1 MTLKNTTSK
10 QARISAIVILVC
22 ISVAV
27 IKHWPDPT
35 CGKKWV
41 FWLTLPCLRPPKRKS
56 EQGLKE
62 GTRNRGHGRTLM
74 TNWHPD
80 SQTGSFLYTL
90 GPPRDGN
97 SNCGQGHPM
106 SIANQENAWR
116 TCPNANMRE
125 EILQLEV
132 SLPRYVMLT
141 MNFSHHRN
149 YFFCSL
155 VSMSTSLWLQNE
167 WPCDQLG
174 IKRKSKVLGKLQA
187 PDIYEA
193 LCSLWLL
200 NASN

>member
-1 MTLKNTTSK
+1 
-10 QARISAIVILVC
+10 
-22 ISVAV
+22 
-27 IKHWPDPT
+27 
-35 CGKKWV
+35 
-41 FWLTLPCLRPPKRKS
+41 
-56 EQGLKE
+56 
-62 GTRNRGHGRTLM
+62 M

-141 MNFSHHRN
+141 SKYDRGQPQELFLRFLLHWGLKQSLLLAWNFN
-149 YFFCSL
+149 KQAGL
-155 VSMSTSLWLQNE
+155 VGQ
-167 WPCDQLG
+167 
-174 IKRKSKVLGKLQA
+174 QA
-187 PDIYEA
+187 PGICLSLPTILSGLGYKCA
-193 LCSLWLL
+193 LLCSPC
-200 NASN
+200 